1 MRSPEPPRLA
11 VWLLERCGGSES
23 LVGDLVERYRRGQ
36 SAAWLWRQVV
46 TAAMVGAATDIR
58 SHKLLAMRGVFAGM
72 AFLFLF
78 QRFIQ
83 APLSHLDDW
92 LFVTG
97 LADVRSAWPNHRFL
111 MMALGC
117 VGGTCCGWTVV
128 RWHRTSTVFLFVA
141 FLMLFD
147 VLWYWLVAVPAVR
160 STPAF
165 VWSLPGFLIVF
176 VFIVFP
182 TTILLGGLW
191 GVSEGNGRADS
202 NTITPS

>member
-23 LVGDLVERYRRGQ
+23 LIGDLVERYRRGQ

-46 TAAMVGAATDIR
+46 TAGVVGAVSDIR
-58 SHKLLAMRGVFAGM
+58 AYKLLAMRGVIVGFAFV
-72 AFLFLF
+72 FLFEW
-78 QRFIQ
+78 FIQ
-83 APLSHLDDW
+83 DPLSRLDDW

-97 LADVRSAWPNHRFL
+97 LADVRWAWPNHRFL

-117 VGGTCCGWTVV
+117 VSGTCCGWTVV
-128 RWHRTSTVFLFVA
+128 RWHRISTVFLFVA

-147 VLWYWLVAVPAVR
+147 VLWCWLVVVPAVR

-165 VWSLPGFLIVF
+165 VWSLPGFLIEIVF
-176 VFIVFP
+176 VFVAFP

-191 GVSEGNGRADS
+191 GVSEGNGDVQIAR
-202 NTITPS
+202 